1 MSDDVYLYAEGDIEL
16 NEGQP
21 RVTLTV
27 HNTGDRAVQVGS
39 HFHFFEA
46 NRALRFDRDKAFG
59 KRLDIPAGTAVRFE
73 AGDTKRVNLV
83 EYGGG
88 LRLVGFGGLL
98 NGSVR
103 SQQAHREALKRM
115 RERGY
120 LDEPDTSSGK
130 ESGKP
135 SKKSK
140 SEKKG

>member
-1 MSDDVYLYAEGDIEL
+1 MSDDVYMYGEGQIEL
-16 NEGQP
+16 NVGQP
-21 RVTLTV
+21 RVTITV

-46 NRALRFDRDKAFG
+46 NRALRFDREKAFG
-59 KRLDIPAGTAVRFE
+59 KRLDIPSGTAVRFE
-73 AGDTKRVNLV
+73 PGDTKEVVLV

-103 SQQAHREALKRM
+103 SQEARREALKRM

-120 LDEPDTSSGK
+120 LDEPGGAGEK
-130 ESGKP
+130 AP
-135 SKKSK
+135 KKSK
-140 SEKKG
+140 SQSTGKKG